1 MISSLIPA
9 VKSKINAEVIASTID
24 KSEPDK
30 MSAPKKDETKNEPKE
45 IPRPPRYGVFWLCE
59 LLSFGTTIIFLK

>member
-30 MSAPKKDETKNEPKE
+30 MSAPKDETKNEPKE
-45 IPRPPRYGVFWLCE
+45 IPRPLNMVFFDCV
-59 LLSFGTTIIFLK
+59 SFFHLEQRLYF

>member
-45 IPRPPRYGVFWLCE
+45 IPRPPNYGVF
-59 LLSFGTTIIFLK
+59 